1 LKNEWI
7 PRAYE
12 VLDKAFASQYG
23 KSKESIELELAAL
36 ENANPVWDFDT
47 NCTIYTEFKHKYPLP
62 KGLKKTRLKPAIS
75 ILDDLWKKEDLLILQ
90 KKIHKA
96 HIYKG
101 SLYDST
107 IYDKVVVFLVSSHRE
122 DNNFIH
128 NRVDVIFE
136 NGEIKLGN
144 TGTLICGKCAGAS
157 ALPGEE
163 CPGSGV
169 GACDNGFV
177 FMDKTNDVGITGDAL
192 EIVRYK
198 EPASRYL
205 PVYNAEC

>member
-1 LKNEWI
+1 MQNEWI
-7 PRAYE
+7 TRAYE

-23 KSKESIELELAAL
+23 ESKETIELQLAAL
-36 ENANPVWDFDT
+36 EDDGPDWDWDT
-47 NCTIYTEFKHKYPLP
+47 NMQRSDEFLEKYPHPRGLP
-62 KGLKKTRLKPAIS
+62 KTALHAEVD
-75 ILDDLWKKEDLLILQ
+75 ILDDLWEKEDLLILQ

-144 TGTLICGKCAGAS
+144 TATMVCGKCAGAS

-163 CPGSGV
+163 CPGSGF
-169 GACDNGFV
+169 GTCDNGFV
-177 FMDKTNDVGITGDAL
+177 FMDNTNDVGITGDAL
-192 EIVRYK
+192 GIARYK

>member
-1 LKNEWI
+1 MQNEWI
-7 PRAYE
+7 TRAYE
-12 VLDKAFASQYG
+12 VLDKAFASQHAR
-23 KSKESIELELAAL
+23 SKEAIEVQLAAI
-36 ENANPVWDFDT
+36 EDDGVVWDWAT
-47 NCTIYTEFKHKYPLP
+47 NRKRFKALKKKYPYPL
-62 KGLKKTRLKPAIS
+62 GLSRLNEAVHVTG
-75 ILDDLWKKEDLLILQ
+75 DLWKKEDLLILQ

-128 NRVDVIFE
+128 NRAEVIFE

-144 TGTLICGKCAGAS
+144 TATLICGKCAGAS

-163 CPGSGV
+163 CPGSGF

-177 FMDKTNDVGITGDAL
+177 FMDNTNDVGITGDAL

-198 EPASRYL
+198 EPTSRFL